1 MLTFD
6 FDENQTMVRQLAQRV
21 ATDQCHPNAES
32 WSEQG
37 HAPRGLFQTLGAS
50 GLLSMTLPEDL
61 GGLNMDPTS
70 VALAL
75 EALAGADA
83 GSALVVL
90 YHNVRA
96 CRALEA
102 LGEAAKGWLER
113 VAEGEVV
120 LSFGHLKADIAPYVV
135 GAHQA
140 DAHVLVEQR
149 EDDVVVRLFTPD
161 AVDAQE
167 LDVLGL
173 RSSGIGRVRPTAEA
187 ELEGTLSSAQWADTL
202 PAVHLGLSAIALGI
216 GQASFHEGTQYAIER
231 TQFGKRLADFQV
243 TKFKLARMATD
254 LEASRMLIMGA
265 AQAMEHKHPGH
276 QRLAMLAAKRAL
288 ACALATSD
296 EALQL
301 HGGYG
306 YTEEY
311 TVERLYRDAR
321 ALSPLLKDTP

>member
-1 MLTFD
+1 MFTFE
-6 FDENQTMVRQLAQRV
+6 FDENQLMIRQLAQRV
-21 ATDQCHPNAES
+21 AADQCHPHASS

-50 GLLSMTLPEDL
+50 GLLSMTIPEDL
-61 GGLNMDPTS
+61 GGLAMDPTS

-90 YHNVRA
+90 FHNARA

-102 LGEAAKGWLER
+102 LGEVAHPWLER
-113 VAEGEVV
+113 VAEGELV
-120 LSFGHLKADIAPYVV
+120 LSFGHMRQDEAAYVI

-140 DAHVLVEQR
+140 DAHVLIEER
-149 EDDVVVRLFTPD
+149 ADDVVARLFTPE
-161 AVDAQE
+161 AAQVDD
-167 LDVLGL
+167 LDVFGL
-173 RSSGIGRVRPTAEA
+173 RSSGVGRVRPTGDADV
-187 ELEGTLSSAQWADTL
+187 EGTLSKVRWAQTL
-202 PAVHLGLSAIALGI
+202 PLVHLGLSAIALGV
-216 GQASFHEGTQYAIER
+216 GQASFHEGTQYAVER
-231 TQFGKRLADFQV
+231 KQFGKRLADFQV
-243 TKFKLARMATD
+243 TQFKLARMATD

-265 AQAMEHKHPGH
+265 AQAMSTQRPDHP
-276 QRLAMLAAKRAL
+276 RLASLAARRAL
-288 ACALATSD
+288 ACAMDTSD